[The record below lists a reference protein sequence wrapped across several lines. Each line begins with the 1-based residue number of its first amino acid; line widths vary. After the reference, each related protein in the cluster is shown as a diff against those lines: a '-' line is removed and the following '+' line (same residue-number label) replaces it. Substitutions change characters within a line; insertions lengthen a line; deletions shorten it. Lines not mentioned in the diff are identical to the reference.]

1 MCGDPVVW
9 YVVLWVTFTLS
20 YPVLILK
27 KLFSK
32 EVESENSEEIETAKG
47 SDLIE
52 ASSERFEVP
61 NSGIHKELEANP
73 RELSKGLEIVSF
85 LVYTGPLFSLYKLWT
100 HYSSLKI
107 AGTWLEF
114 KSPVSPLYYP
124 QYRPSLMILIFSISI
139 ILMFQLL
146 QIALFVK
153 RDSRFP
159 TIFTYV
165 LILSVFSLT
174 LVFLSF
180 LINPSTNAVLIGT
193 YVKEIGGVS
202 VVAFLWIWY
211 LVVSERVI
219 DTFVGRNKTFQ
230 FLSSKLTL
238 ATPVVLLTG
247 MFLYAVF

>member
-1 MCGDPVVW
+1 MCGDSVVW

-20 YPVLILK
+20 YPLLILK

-32 EVESENSEEIETAKG
+32 EVESENSDEIGTTKRIDLTKTSTEQ
-47 SDLIE
+47 SDVSDIVANKE
-52 ASSERFEVP
+52 QVD
-61 NSGIHKELEANP
+61 NS

-100 HYSSLKI
+100 HYANLKI

-114 KSPVSPLYYP
+114 RSPVSPLYYP
-124 QYRPSLMILIFSISI
+124 QYRPSLMILIISISI

-146 QIALFVK
+146 QIALYKK

-165 LILSVFSLT
+165 LVLSVFSLT

-180 LINPSTNAVLIGT
+180 LIHPSTNAVLIGT
-193 YVKEIGGVS
+193 YLKEIGGVS

-211 LVVSERVI
+211 LVASERVI
-219 DTFVGRNKTFQ
+219 DTFVGRNKNFQ

-238 ATPVVLLTG
+238 ATPVVFLIG
-247 MFLYAVF
+247 VFLYAVF